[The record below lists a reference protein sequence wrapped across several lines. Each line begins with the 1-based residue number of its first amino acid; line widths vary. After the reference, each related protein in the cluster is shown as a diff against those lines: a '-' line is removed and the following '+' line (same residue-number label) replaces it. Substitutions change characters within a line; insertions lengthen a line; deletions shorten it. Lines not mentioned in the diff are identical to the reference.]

1 VTRDRLTLA
10 ALCAALVALGALA
23 WLLSLRPALEP
34 QAETLQELPRSIGGW
49 VGSDIPLE
57 NNVESVLRADF
68 NLQRA
73 YQNSTGSIIW
83 LYIGYYGTARGGR
96 PEHTPRSCY
105 ASAGWG
111 IARSRTLPVEGP
123 LRVREMLVER
133 PGQRR
138 LVHYWLR
145 SWRRTGMVSGFEQN
159 LDRLRGRLGA
169 GRADGALVRLST
181 PLEGDEE
188 AARSR
193 LIAFAIELDPLL
205 AQRWP
210 QEVASSR

>member
-1 VTRDRLTLA
+1 MTRDRLTLA
-10 ALCAALVALGALA
+10 ALCVVLVALGALA
-23 WLLSLRPALEP
+23 WVLSLRPALQP
-34 QAETLQELPRSIGGW
+34 QAETLQQLPRSIGGW
-49 VGSDIPLE
+49 EGSNVPLE
-57 NNVESVLRADF
+57 NNVESVLQADF

-73 YQNSTGSIIW
+73 YQHPTGATIW

-105 ASAGWG
+105 TSAGWG
-111 IARSRTLPVEGP
+111 IARSRTIPVAGQ
-123 LRVREMLVER
+123 LRVRELLVEQ

-159 LDRLRGRLGA
+159 LDRLRGRLGG

-181 PLEGDEE
+181 PLDVDEE

-193 LIAFAIELDPLL
+193 LIAFATELDPLL

-210 QEVASSR
+210 EEVASSR